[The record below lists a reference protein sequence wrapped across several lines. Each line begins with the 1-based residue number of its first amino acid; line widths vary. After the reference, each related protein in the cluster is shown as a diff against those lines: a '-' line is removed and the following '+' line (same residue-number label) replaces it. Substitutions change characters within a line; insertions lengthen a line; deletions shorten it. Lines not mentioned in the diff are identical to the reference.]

1 MILIG
6 ELDVWACSLDL
17 RRIPLIRL
25 RLNDYVPCMH
35 LCARLV
41 PIDSL
46 LTSIFFLLYWRKP
59 CFCRRV
65 RPAVDL
71 EILVRKGEDTST
83 IVVIKMVLLRQLW

>member
-6 ELDVWACSLDL
+6 ELDAWTCSLDL
-17 RRIPLIRL
+17 RRISLIRL

-46 LTSIFFLLYWRKP
+46 LTSHLFTFVLEETMFL
-59 CFCRRV
+59 
-65 RPAVDL
+65 PAS
-71 EILVRKGEDTST
+71 TS
-83 IVVIKMVLLRQLW
+83 RC